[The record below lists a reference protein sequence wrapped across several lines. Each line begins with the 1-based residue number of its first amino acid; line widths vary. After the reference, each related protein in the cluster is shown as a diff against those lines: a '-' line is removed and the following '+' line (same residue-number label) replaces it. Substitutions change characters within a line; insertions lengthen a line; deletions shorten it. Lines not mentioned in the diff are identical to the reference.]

1 MIVNTFHT
9 WCQNVQNESFLFLP
23 QVTNYNL
30 YALYIFHLNLNA
42 VIKQVLLPDVLTV
55 SGRSLW
61 NTLAIIH
68 SLSRKQVLDITGA
81 GPIQRRHVP
90 PPLCARHTVSRSWIS
105 VTSLLPVAAAEST
118 QQTPSDEEDSGA
130 GPAEE
135 KCCSQLS
142 FLTYMDGWIVE
153 IPDDDIGRPA
163 HRNQNEDTCQDEE
176 NSRSPQK
183 VCLGSLISSRALDL
197 LHTTDA
203 NKQSNQ
209 GESHGHTHEG
219 PGCF

>member
-1 MIVNTFHT
+1 MIVNTFNA

-23 QVTNYNL
+23 QVTNCNL
-30 YALYIFHLNLNA
+30 YALYIFHLDLNA
-42 VIKQVLLPDVLTV
+42 VIKQVLLPDVLIV
-55 SGRSLW
+55 SGRTLW

-68 SLSRKQVLDITGA
+68 SLSWKQILDITGA
-81 GPIQRRHVP
+81 GLIQRCHVP
-90 PPLCARHTVSRSWIS
+90 PPLCVSYLVSRSWIS
-105 VTSLLPVAAAEST
+105 VPLLLSVATAETT
-118 QQTPSDEEDSGA
+118 QQTPSDEEDSRA

-135 KCCSQLS
+135 KRCSQLS
-142 FLTYMDGWIVE
+142 FLTYVDGWVVE
-153 IPDDDIGRPA
+153 IPDDDIGCPG
-163 HRNQNEDTCQDEE
+163 HRNQNKDTCQDEE

-209 GESHGHTHEG
+209 GESHCHTHEG